1 MAFID
6 NMEDFYRERRELV
19 DYIAKSPIFVEPI
32 TFEEYYQII
41 IDSKAKNYN
50 VDYAAVLKEKLKD
63 RKVQFFIDFSAVR
76 ARLYREYAQSWRDCS
91 DRNKFI
97 MNISD
102 EELAEYIKNSQRS
115 GIPVSKRNLTGQW
128 KRDENGNEQHYYE
141 FLENDSFSR
150 KTMQTFAHPV
160 YNGEIIITY
169 SFGGKWSLKDDTLFM
184 VNAPKN
190 IEVKMDTSRITYRPE
205 MRDSVRRMIRK
216 LNIAVSKESLQKSLE
231 RDRIDTFPV
240 TTNKAH
246 DKIEMILS
254 RDEDGDVN
262 SQYLMRVKNG
272 DAFK

>member
-1 MAFID
+1 
-6 NMEDFYRERRELV
+6 
-19 DYIAKSPIFVEPI
+19 
-32 TFEEYYQII
+32 
-41 IDSKAKNYN
+41 
-50 VDYAAVLKEKLKD
+50 
-63 RKVQFFIDFSAVR
+63 
-76 ARLYREYAQSWRDCS
+76 
-91 DRNKFI
+91 
-97 MNISD
+97 
-102 EELAEYIKNSQRS
+102 
-115 GIPVSKRNLTGQW
+115 
-128 KRDENGNEQHYYE
+128 
-141 FLENDSFSR
+141 
-150 KTMQTFAHPV
+150 MQTFAHPV

-190 IEVKMDTSRITYRPE
+190 IEVKIDTSRITYRPE